1 MLKGRGNRAIWL
13 VLALIGAVFALAISI
28 ESTPFLDGRPF
39 RLEMRQNGAIG
50 VGSSPNMAW
59 LTLALQIVIALLLL
73 ATPFLIVLELMTPD
87 GRRRLLR
94 YAIFLIIL
102 ITLLRSATPRL
113 LQLNALELDTAADA
127 AQQREANNDA
137 ALPAETPPPPPPDSV
152 VFAVTAGIALLC
164 ALAAVWLFRRS
175 RRETAPDTPV
185 LDFGPS
191 AQNAID
197 ALRDGAGL
205 SETIQRCYVDMCDV
219 VATSQGIN
227 RRTTMTPSEFEQTL
241 AERGLPRGAVH
252 TLTRL
257 FEQTRYGGISA
268 DEREKALAIE
278 SLQAIVA
285 ACNGGRKPH
294 PTATLA

>member
-1 MLKGRGNRAIWL
+1 MLNRRGSRATWL

-39 RLEMRQNGAIG
+39 RLEMRENGALG
-50 VGSSPNMAW
+50 TGSSVNLAW
-59 LTLALQIVIALLLL
+59 LTMGLQIVIALLLL
-73 ATPFLIVLELMTPD
+73 ATPFLIVLELLTPE

-94 YAIFLIIL
+94 YAIFLIVL
-102 ITLLRSATPRL
+102 ITLLRTVNSSL
-113 LQLNALELDTAADA
+113 LQLNAVGLDA
-127 AQQREANNDA
+127 AAEAARPRDANDES
-137 ALPAETPPPPPPDSV
+137 ALPAEVPPPPPPDSV

-164 ALAAVWLFRRS
+164 ALAAIWLFRRN
-175 RRETAPDTPV
+175 RREIAPDMPM

-205 SETIQRCYVDMCDV
+205 SETIQRCYFDMCDV
-219 VATSQGIN
+219 VATSQGLN
-227 RRTTMTPSEFEQTL
+227 RRTAMTPSEFEHTL

-257 FEQTRYGGISA
+257 FEQTRYGGITA

-278 SLQAIVA
+278 SLEAIAA
-285 ACNGGRKPH
+285 ACKGSQTTR
-294 PTATLA
+294 TAGAPA